1 LLVVVAACGGSGF
14 ETGAATLTSITP
26 PVMSA
31 ASVSFTQAD
40 GAGTMVLGW
49 TIRFYA
55 QGAGADCKA
64 DDVKPIGSVGI
75 FTAQQ
80 PDASHKKAMLQT
92 GDIVIV
98 TASPPTVSGTA
109 AATMGVMDIAN
120 VVGTISI
127 TDFHLLPDLT
137 ADKISG
143 TVNAGGTDKNGNGV
157 SITGMFVAPVCE

>member
-1 LLVVVAACGGSGF
+1 ML
-14 ETGAATLTSITP
+14 TGITP

-40 GAGTMVLGW
+40 GSGTMVLGW
-49 TIRFYA
+49 TLKFYT
-55 QGAGADCKA
+55 QGAGADCQA

-75 FTAQQ
+75 FTSQP

-98 TASPPTVSGTA
+98 TASPPTVSGSA
-109 AATMGVMDIAN
+109 AATMGVMDIADI
-120 VVGTISI
+120 VGTVTI

-143 TVNAGGTDKNGNGV
+143 MISAGGTDKTGNGV